1 MRKARFCNEKYAF
14 EIRVYEFIPVFL
26 VGVFEL
32 QARGVDTG
40 AVEDVVE
47 AA

>member
-1 MRKARFCNEKYAF
+1 MRKARFCNEEHAF

-26 VGVFEL
+26 VRVFEF
-32 QARGVDTG
+32 QASRVDAR